1 MLEPSGAVCQPEP
14 NLKNFAIL
22 ALLALV
28 SFSTSACTLAKIS
41 GAGPRPLL
49 MNNPQGKY
57 DVIKH
62 FVVEKSIA
70 WDWTNSAEMDQL
82 VAEVLAETKADAVAN
97 IRVTIKYT
105 PQDYI
110 CNAVTCGV
118 ANSKTW
124 AIEGDAISFK

>member
-1 MLEPSGAVCQPEP
+1 MK
-14 NLKNFAIL
+14 NLAIL
-22 ALLALV
+22 ALLVAA
-28 SFSTSACTLAKIS
+28 SMSTSACTIAKIS
-41 GAGPRPLL
+41 GAGPRPML

-97 IRVTIKYT
+97 LRVTIKYT
-105 PQDYI
+105 VQDFL
-110 CNAVTCGV
+110 CNSVTCGL

-124 AIEGDAISFK
+124 AVEGDAISFK

>member
-1 MLEPSGAVCQPEP
+1 MKRV
-14 NLKNFAIL
+14 IL
-22 ALLALV
+22 ALLLV
-28 SFSTSACTLAKIS
+28 ISSVVASGCTIAKIS

-82 VAEVLAETKADAVAN
+82 VAEVLSETKADAISN
-97 IRVTIKYT
+97 LRVTIKYT
-105 PQDYI
+105 FNDYM
-110 CNAVTCGV
+110 CNSVTCGY

-124 AIEGDAISFK
+124 AVEGDAIKYK